1 MPVNKFPIIDL
12 HEDLLCHLT
21 RRDFFPP
28 GQSHQTSFEMIQIN
42 NFKLVVSTAFP
53 VPPNENYFDPISV
66 DMIEQEFLAYQK
78 KTEDDPSWTLVK
90 TADDVDRVLSSEGLH
105 GLLLHIEGLNVFP
118 TDGFSTLNRWYDIG
132 LRSMGIVWNLTNELG
147 GGTKDPSQGLTSLG
161 VEVIEWCKQKNIVV
175 DFAHMNEPTFWDVA
189 KRVEKPIYISH
200 GNCRSLCESP
210 RNYTDAQLRAVRD
223 SNGVIGIMFAKTYV
237 TGRELPGSI
246 ADVIRHI
253 DHLIETVG
261 EDHIALGTDLGG
273 IITGF
278 VTGLESI
285 DKLSDFLDALRAH
298 GYSESVIEKICFRNA
313 ARVLK
318 EHLSL

>member
-1 MPVNKFPIIDL
+1 MIFPIIDL
-12 HEDLLCHLT
+12 HQDLLLHLT
-21 RRDFFPP
+21 RRDFFPE
-28 GQSHQTSFEMIQIN
+28 GRSLQTSFEMIQKN
-42 NFKLVVSTAFP
+42 NVKLVVSTAFP
-53 VPPNENYFDPISV
+53 VPPNENYFDPISNT
-66 DMIEQEFLAYQK
+66 MIEEQFLAYRK
-78 KTEDDPSWTLVK
+78 KTEDDSSWMLVK
-90 TADDVDRVLSSEGLH
+90 TAHDVDRILSSENQH
-105 GLLLHIEGLNVFP
+105 GLLLHVEGLNAFP
-118 TDGFSTLNRWYDIG
+118 VDGFSTLNRWYDIG

-161 VEVIEWCKQKNIVV
+161 AEVIDWCRQKHVVV

-210 RNYTDAQLRAVRD
+210 RNYTDVQLRAVQD
-223 SNGVIGIMFAKTYV
+223 TNGVIGIMFAKTYI
-237 TGRELPGSI
+237 TGRELPGVI
-246 ADVIRHI
+246 ADVIHHV

-273 IITGF
+273 VITGF

-285 DKLSDFLDALRAH
+285 DKLSSFLDALRVH
-298 GYSESVIEKICFRNA
+298 GYSEGVIEKICFKNA

-318 EHLSL
+318 EHLPL